1 MCIAAV
7 FTLVSALGVGDVV
20 ISPVTDEPVMV
31 LTVVKTPSQH
41 RLLFSDG
48 LRISAGRGSLYGVA
62 LAGRVDL
69 DGDAVGEM
77 GCRVP

>member
-1 MCIAAV
+1 MCMTAV

-20 ISPVTDEPVMV
+20 LSPVTDEPIMV

-48 LRISAGRGSLYGVA
+48 LRINAGRGSLYGVT
-62 LAGRVDL
+62 LAGTFDL
-69 DGDAVGEM
+69 DGRAAGKM
-77 GCRVP
+77 ACSLS